1 MLGIYSMRLRLS
13 LILLVSFMVSSCGGN
28 SSDRADED
36 AELGPRAEARVAR
49 VDSDLLQGPLAR
61 SSSGDYVLENDNLK
75 VIIQQTGRNW
85 FGLGTYGGNIIDAS
99 AKLAD
104 GSFNPDHLEEFVSG
118 INIENTPNF
127 TEIEIRNDGD
137 DREAAVV
144 CATGPDDLL
153 EFVNASSAIRALS
166 ANFPASADDTDLP
179 IDIETCYSL
188 NPEEPWV
195 TIDTTLRNTTSDA
208 VALYMTEYLGGS
220 GEVEAFQPG
229 SGFGEPLF
237 TSSCPVTTQVAC
249 AAGMCDQCNYFAYSG
264 NSGAAGVSYGLIH
277 EEEGSSSFSTAGV
290 SVLVYGQNVAL
301 LIAASLPPNYEI
313 PANGELTLRRYF
325 AVGDG
330 SASSIADIR
339 NQIFEITT
347 GDISGVVTSGGEPL
361 AQADVAVFQTTD
373 ATATPPTRFVA
384 GHARTNSQGEYAM
397 TLPPGEYEVQA
408 HAEGFLYADDTPAAV
423 SISEGQ
429 NSAQDFDLPAPGLL
443 HVDVTEVFG
452 FGPAESSP
460 AKLQL
465 VGFDPSPE
473 LRNRSTGIFGDNSD
487 ELPFGIALVEFI
499 DRSGSSDVVPVEP
512 GDYQLVVSRGP
523 RYSAFKQNITIT
535 SGETTEVQ
543 AQLTQVVDTPEVV
556 YGDFHVHSIDS
567 IDSEVTREERV
578 ATYLAEGMDFF
589 TPSDH
594 GIRVD
599 FTDTIVEMD
608 VADLIA
614 TAPSSEL
621 TTFDYGHF
629 NSWPVT
635 IDSSQIGGGNVDW
648 GRAAAPG
655 MDFPEYG
662 SFGLSP
668 AEIFSEILDD
678 PMQNIV
684 QINHIAGH
692 FGGGGLAI
700 DTGMT
705 PPQSIANLSE
715 KRLDPS
721 LDNAFDSGFQSLEV
735 WIGAD
740 GRSGIFDR
748 FLGQNVG
755 DWFNL
760 INQGIVRTAVANSDT
775 HDRRNTHLSTR
786 NLISSEVTNP
796 SQLAGI
802 AEELAA
808 NVASGKVVGSNGPFM
823 TIRATGRLVGLSQS
837 AGLGVNEFNT
847 IPISSNSDLT
857 IEVLIS
863 TPEWAAVDSVDFYIN
878 NQPELTSAPG
888 AAARYGICPSFT
900 VNAGDPGWE
909 EFLATGVNGVD
920 GANRRDITVL
930 AEIQG
935 ITADSWLVAIA
946 HGSDG
951 ISRPMFPVVPDDLAS
966 AGNSTLANLTDGNLD
981 ESGVLAYAFSNPLF
995 FDVGG
1000 NGWVAP
1006 GVANAACSTP

>member
-1 MLGIYSMRLRLS
+1 MIGTCAASWRILFI
-13 LILLVSFMVSSCGGN
+13 LIVSSIVSSCGGS
-28 SSDRADED
+28 SSDWAEED
-36 AELGPRAEARVAR
+36 AELGPRAEARLASI
-49 VDSDLLQGPLAR
+49 DSDLLLGPLAR
-61 SSSGDYVLENDNLK
+61 SSSGDYVLENDNLR
-75 VIIQQTGRNW
+75 VIIQKPGRNW

-99 AKLAD
+99 AKLA
-104 GSFNPDHLEEFVSG
+104 GGGFNPDHLEEFVSG
-118 INIENTPNF
+118 INIENTPNY
-127 TEIEIRNDGD
+127 TDIEILNDGE

-153 EFVNASSAIRALS
+153 EFVNASSSVRALP

-179 IDIETCYSL
+179 IEIETCYSL
-188 NPEEPWV
+188 SPEQPWV
-195 TIDTTLRNTTSDA
+195 TIDTTLRNTTGDP
-208 VALYMTEYLGGS
+208 VALYLTEYLAGS

-229 SGFGEPLF
+229 AGFGEPLF
-237 TSSCPVTTQVAC
+237 TTSCPAATQVAC
-249 AAGMCDQCNYFAYSG
+249 AQGLCDQCNYFAYSG
-264 NSGAAGVSYGLIH
+264 NGGAAGVSYGLIH

-290 SVLVYGQNVAL
+290 SVLIYGQNVAI
-301 LIAASLPPNYEI
+301 LIAASLPPNYEV

-339 NQIFEITT
+339 NQIFELVT

-361 AQADVAVFQTTD
+361 QHADVAVFQTTN
-373 ATATPPTRFVA
+373 ATTTPPTRFVA
-384 GHARTNSQGEYAM
+384 GHARTDAQGHYAM
-397 TLPPGEYEVQA
+397 TLPPGEYQVQA
-408 HAEGFLYADDTPAAV
+408 HMVGFLYEDETPAVV

-443 HVDVTEVFG
+443 HVDVTEIFG
-452 FGPAESSP
+452 VGPAEPSP

-473 LRNRSTGIFGDNSD
+473 LRTGSTGIFGDSSD
-487 ELPFGIALVEFI
+487 NLPFGIALVEFI
-499 DRSGSSDVVPVEP
+499 DRNGSSDVLAVEP
-512 GDYQLVVSRGP
+512 GEYQLVVSRGP
-523 RYSAFKQNITIT
+523 RYSAFRQNITIT
-535 SGETTEVQ
+535 SGQTTEVL
-543 AQLTQVVDTPEVV
+543 AQLTQVVATPEVV

-567 IDSEVTREERV
+567 VDSEVTRQERV

-599 FTDTIVEMD
+599 FTDTVMEMD

-621 TTFDYGHF
+621 TTPDYGHF

-668 AEIFSEILDD
+668 AEIYSQILDD
-678 PMQNIV
+678 PLQNIV

-705 PPQSIANLSE
+705 PPQSTANLSE

-721 LDNAFDSGFQSLEV
+721 LDNAFDAGFQSLEI

-748 FLGQNVG
+748 FLGQNAG

-775 HDRRNTHLSTR
+775 HDRRNTHLSAR

-802 AEELAA
+802 AEQLAA
-808 NVASGKVVGSNGPFM
+808 NVANGKVVGSNGPFM
-823 TIRATGRLVGLSQS
+823 TIRATGSLGEFSQT
-837 AGLGVNEFNT
+837 AGLGVDQANT
-847 IPISSNSDLT
+847 IPISNNSDLSV
-857 IEVLIS
+857 EVLIS
-863 TPEWAAVDSVDFYIN
+863 APEWAAVDSVDFYIN

-888 AAARYGICPSFT
+888 DAARYGVCPSFT
-900 VNAGDPGWE
+900 ISAGDPEWE
-909 EFLATGVNGVD
+909 EFLASGVNGVA
-920 GANRRDITVL
+920 GADRRDIRVSAQIEGVTS
-930 AEIQG
+930 
-935 ITADSWLVAIA
+935 DSWLVAIA

-951 ISRPMFPVVPDDLAS
+951 ISRPMFPVVPDDLAAAS
-966 AGNSTLANLTDGNLD
+966 NTTLANLTDGNLD